1 MSLRCYFVRLQ
12 EPNDDKNPMKKQRIL
27 LLLLLSILSSFGIY
41 AQDTSLD
48 EVLKELDEAIGQKK
62 MYHQQRASQIESLK
76 KKLQHSTDSWEQYN
90 IYGALSSLY
99 LHFQADSALYY
110 VNRKAS
116 LLQQLNRPELYNQI
130 YLNRAEVF
138 GLMGMYNEASEELKK
153 VKVSEL
159 ENDALEYYYRSYR
172 VYYGWL
178 ADYTADRSARQ
189 KYIDMTEAYRDSI
202 LTLDTENFDRKL
214 ILAEKELQNRNMD
227 EAISLLNTLLEKQN
241 DLQRKAY
248 LYYTLSEAYEMKKQ
262 VDRQAYY
269 LAQSAIC
276 DMKLAN
282 REYAAL
288 QRLANLVYDRG
299 ELSRAYLY
307 LNCAMEDAVDCNAR
321 LRFMEVAAIY
331 PIIDKAYKEKDQQE
345 KAVTRWMLAI
355 LSLFVII
362 LIVLSFYFYYW
373 MKKLS
378 LMRKNLYMAN
388 RNLVTANQELA
399 QTGKIKE
406 VYIARYLDRCVSY
419 LEKLEQYRRSLEK
432 LAMASKIDEL
442 FKTIRSEQ
450 FLRDE
455 RKAFYTEFDKSFLDL
470 FPNFIEDF
478 NKLLVDDGKIY
489 PKSGELLNT
498 ELRIFALIRLRVTD
512 ATRIA
517 HFLGYSL
524 ATVYNYRSKIRN
536 KAVGDKDR
544 FEQEVMNL

>member
-1 MSLRCYFVRLQ
+1 
-12 EPNDDKNPMKKQRIL
+12 MKRQCVISF
-27 LLLLLSILSSFGIY
+27 LLSVLSPFVVY
-41 AQDTSLD
+41 AQTEQL
-48 EVLKELDEAIGQKK
+48 ETVLKELDNAIAQKRT
-62 MYHQQRASQIESLK
+62 YHQQREHQIESLK
-76 KKLQHSTDSWEQYN
+76 KQLQKSTDLWEQYN
-90 IYGALSSLY
+90 ICGALSSTY
-99 LHFQADSALYY
+99 LHYQADSSLYY
-110 VNRKAS
+110 INRKS
-116 LLQQLNRPELYNQI
+116 VILSRLNRPDLKNEI
-130 YLNRAEVF
+130 ILNRAEVM
-138 GLMGMYNEASEELKK
+138 GVMGMYNEALDELRR

-159 ENDALEYYYRSYR
+159 KDESLRYYYRSYR

-178 ADYTADRSARQ
+178 ADYTADKLAKQ
-189 KYIDMTEAYRDSI
+189 KYIDKTEAYRDSI
-202 LTLDTENFDRKL
+202 LALGSGDFDRGL
-214 ILAEKELQNRNMD
+214 ILAEKELRLNDSD
-227 EAISLLNTLLEKQN
+227 EAITLLNSLLEKQN
-241 DLQRKAY
+241 DLQRRAY
-248 LYYTLSEAYEMKKQ
+248 LYYTLSEAYEAKKL
-262 VDRQAYY
+262 VDKQAYY
-269 LAQSAIC
+269 LAKSAIC

-288 QRLANLVYDRG
+288 QRLANLVFDYGD
-299 ELSRAYLY
+299 LSRSYLY

-321 LRFMEVAAIY
+321 LRFMEVTAIY
-331 PIIDKAYKEKDQQE
+331 PIIDKAYKEKAQQE
-345 KAVTRWMLAI
+345 KNVTRWMLVI

-378 LMRKNLYMAN
+378 LMRKNLYSAN
-388 RNLVTANQELA
+388 RNLVTANQKLA

-455 RKAFYTEFDKSFLDL
+455 RKSFYTEFDKSFLDL

-498 ELRIFALIRLRVTD
+498 ELRIFALIRLGVTD